1 VVAQEAPMLRA
12 SNFGG
17 HGDTL
22 VRIIRQTCYSDKAIE
37 IAALFRKMLQ
47 TYHSNDTESYEE
59 INELDET
66 VFDAIPTAVKVNMV
80 GLYPVYHMAVRDT
93 QYRCTWR
100 EMLAKGSYNQVY
112 YADLTIIHS
121 KDKRKENDSTT
132 TRAVVKVSV
141 ETEDFRVYLLENVL
155 HAILYEHPVTRDIVV
170 PMHFPFKI
178 RNSGFPRYILG
189 TVLENPGRD
198 HLGYFIEHYL
208 QSDDQMFSILTQLAF
223 MLYRVQ
229 SKLRME
235 HRDLKADNVM
245 LLKQTKETERVQIP
259 NSRIS
264 FEYPMFDVKLGL
276 IDFGMTRIELDGEY
290 LACDV
295 MHTNTNFNTS
305 HDLQHFCCTLVEDY
319 SEELKDRAPAFYD
332 RMRLLT
338 APIFETLTQ
347 KHKKY
352 AEGSSSYRHRKLC
365 QYVSVEQ
372 NPLFT
377 PSSFLDVLQRHWVP
391 SRKRK

>member
-1 VVAQEAPMLRA
+1 MLRA
-12 SNFGG
+12 SNYGG
-17 HGDTL
+17 HSDAL
-22 VRIIRQTCYSDKAIE
+22 VRIIRQTCYCDKAIE

-47 TYHSNDTESYEE
+47 SFHSEKEDDDE

-80 GLYPVYHMAVRDT
+80 GLYPVYHMAVRDV

-112 YADLTIIHS
+112 YADLTTMIKS
-121 KDKRKENDSTT
+121 KPSDTT

-178 RNSGFPRYILG
+178 RNSGFPKYTLG
-189 TVLENPGRD
+189 TVLDNPGRD
-198 HLGYFIEHYL
+198 HLGYFMEHHL
-208 QSDDQMFSILTQLAF
+208 RNDDQMFSILTQLSY

-229 SKLRME
+229 AKLRME
-235 HRDLKADNVM
+235 HRDLKSDNIM
-245 LLKQTKETERVQIP
+245 LMVQTKDTERVQIP
-259 NSRIS
+259 NSRIA
-264 FEYPMFDVKLGL
+264 FDYPTFDVKLAF

-295 MHTNTNFNTS
+295 MHNNTKFNPS

-319 SEELKDRAPAFYD
+319 KDELKEHAPVFYA
-332 RMRLLT
+332 RLKTLT
-338 APIFETLTQ
+338 APIFAALAQ

-352 AEGSSSYRHRKLC
+352 AQNSSMYRHRKLC
-365 QYVSVEQ
+365 QFVSVDQ

-377 PSSFLDVLQRHWVP
+377 PTSFLEVLQRHWLP
-391 SRKRK
+391 RKRK